1 MKQQGQS
8 RRWGSYTVVILMVI
22 AAVFAYQFMSKS
34 NRAPDVTLVQLNG
47 ERIALSSLRGQV
59 VMVNFWATSCT
70 TCVKEMPEM
79 VRTYEQYRDRGL
91 DFIAVAMQYDPPSY
105 VMNFAQTR
113 QLPFR
118 VAMDADASV
127 AKAFGN
133 VQLTPTTFVIDKQG
147 KIIKQYVGEPDF
159 KQLHALLEDALAA

>member
-34 NRAPDVTLVQLNG
+34 NRAPDVILVQLNG

-118 VAMDADASV
+118 VAMDADASA
-127 AKAFGN
+127 AKAFGH

>member
-8 RRWGSYTVVILMVI
+8 RRWGTYMVVIAIVI
-22 AAVFAYQFMSKS
+22 AAVFAYQFTTKS
-34 NRAPDVTLVQLNG
+34 NRALDVTFVQLNG

-79 VRTYEQYRDRGL
+79 VSTYQQYRDRGL

-118 VAMDADASV
+118 VAMDADASA